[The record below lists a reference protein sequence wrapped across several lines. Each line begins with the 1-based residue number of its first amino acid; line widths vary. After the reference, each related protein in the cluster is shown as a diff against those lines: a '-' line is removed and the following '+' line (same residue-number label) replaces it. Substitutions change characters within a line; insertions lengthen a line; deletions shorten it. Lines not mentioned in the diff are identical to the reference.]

1 MSKKVFNSVL
11 ATIVAIATMKMAN
24 LSVFE
29 TLVILALFNIS
40 YNVHDINC
48 K

>member
-1 MSKKVFNSVL
+1 MSKRVLNSVL
-11 ATIVAIATMKMAN
+11 AMIVAIAVMKMAN

-29 TLVILALFNIS
+29 TLVILALFNIT
-40 YNVHDINC
+40 YNINDINS

>member
-1 MSKKVFNSVL
+1 MSKKVLNSVL
-11 ATIVAIATMKMAN
+11 AMIVAIATMKMAN

-29 TLVILALFNIS
+29 TLVILALFNIT
-40 YNVHDINC
+40 YNVNDINC